1 MTFFLWISN
10 SELLNVA
17 DDKTIC
23 ATENTSEEHI
33 STLEKESQA
42 VIDWFVWNEKLCE
55 VAWSW
60 NQQ

>member
-42 VIDWFVWNEKLCE
+42 VIDWFV
-55 VAWSW
+55 
-60 NQQ
+60 